1 MFGIKHTTIFLNT
14 IKMYRLTKSITPATI
29 TCNPVPYNGS
39 NQIAQ
44 NLVVTIDGDTLVEN
58 TDYTIIT
65 NAGGINVG
73 TYPIVIQGMEDYV
86 DTASGSFT
94 IIQAQGN
101 ANISGASVAYTG
113 SAQNLINVSNNTGT
127 MYYKVGTDGTWS
139 TTIPT
144 ATTVGSWTIYY
155 YMEESINY
163 TGRGNID
170 VPWGSVTATINKA
183 DQAAPTATGSTVAY
197 GQTATATC
205 SGGGGHGSIEWS
217 NGTTQSSVGSKT
229 TKVRWTGDSNY
240 NASPWSNEVTLTVS
254 KASQSAPTAYGA
266 TTTYNTTATASY
278 IVGGGQGSIEWSNG
292 NTQTSVGSKTTQAR
306 WSGNA
311 NYDPSPWSNVVT
323 LTMNKADQSAP
334 TAYGSSVAYGNTA
347 TASASGGGGQG
358 SIEWSNGNSRSAMGS
373 QTTYA
378 RWSGNGNYNP
388 SPWSNAATLTVS
400 KANQSAPTAYG
411 ASVSE
416 GSTAT
421 ASASGGGGHGSIEWS
436 NGNTRTAVGSQTT
449 RARWSGDYYYN
460 ASDWSNEVT
469 LTVTANP
476 ISKTNVNISLS
487 CSLNSS
493 YTQLTVTANADRS
506 VDTTVTIGVTVSAT
520 INTTGG
526 TSSSS
531 SQTLSVVI
539 GSGSSSGSN
548 TLNADTFWEGVSY
561 SSVSCSISSI
571 SPSSSNSQNY
581 ISGSGCS
588 CTGTSASSYYVVV
601 AVTNNTGKT
610 SPAVSALASD
620 GTYLVQLCSRQN
632 GNFTT
637 TPTVSSSGTVRKINV
652 NENGGYIGYITISFR
667 GNTIMAKQYIGMQS
681 NITNISL
688 TRTFELEDAKNG
700 SNTIYITFE
709 DS

>member
-1 MFGIKHTTIFLNT
+1 MVIRSNFRIGNKIVQKLMFGIKHTTIFLNT

-44 NLVVTIDGDTLVEN
+44 NLVVTIDGDTLIEN

-94 IIQAQGN
+94 IVQAQGN

-163 TGRGNID
+163 TSRGNID

-197 GQTATATC
+197 GQTATASY

-254 KASQSAPTAYGA
+254 KASQAAPTAYGA

-278 IVGGGQGSIEWSNG
+278 LGGGGQGSIEWSNG

-334 TAYGSSVAYGNTA
+334 TAYGSSVAYGSTA

-388 SPWSNAATLTVS
+388 SPWSNAVTLTVS

-411 ASVSE
+411 DNVLYPN
-416 GSTAT
+416 TAT
-421 ASASGGGGHGSIEWS
+421 ASASGGGGQGYIEWSNGNSRSATGTQTTQARWSGNDYYNASDWSNTVALTVGRAFQSAPTATGSSVSYGNTATASASGGGGQGSIEWS

-449 RARWSGDYYYN
+449 KARWTGNDYYH
-460 ASDWSNEVT
+460 SSEWSNEVT
-469 LTVTANP
+469 LEVTEA
-476 ISKTNVNISLS
+476 
-487 CSLNSS
+487 
-493 YTQLTVTANADRS
+493 
-506 VDTTVTIGVTVSAT
+506 
-520 INTTGG
+520 
-526 TSSSS
+526 
-531 SQTLSVVI
+531 
-539 GSGSSSGSN
+539 
-548 TLNADTFWEGVSY
+548 
-561 SSVSCSISSI
+561 
-571 SPSSSNSQNY
+571 
-581 ISGSGCS
+581 
-588 CTGTSASSYYVVV
+588 ASSDYVVV
-601 AVTNNTGKT
+601 SITNNTGKT
-610 SPAVSALASD
+610 SPAVNAYDSSGNSLT
-620 GTYLVQLCSRQN
+620 GLCTRVN
-632 GNFTT
+632 GNTT
-637 TPTVSSSGTVRKINV
+637 INNPIGIEGTISKIGVFENQGPISYITMQFKGSTRVSKTYIPPGSGSTMINV
-652 NENGGYIGYITISFR
+652 SP
-667 GNTIMAKQYIGMQS
+667 
-681 NITNISL
+681 
-688 TRTFELEDAKNG
+688 TFSTAEAKNG
-700 SNTIYITFE
+700 SNTIYITFS

>member
-29 TCNPVPYNGS
+29 TCNPVPYNGN

-65 NAGGINVG
+65 NAGGVNVG

-94 IIQAQGN
+94 IVQAQGN
-101 ANISGASVAYTG
+101 ANISGALVAYTG

-127 MYYKVGTDGTWS
+127 MYYKVGTEGTWS

-183 DQAAPTATGSTVAY
+183 NQAAPTATGSTVAY
-197 GQTATATC
+197 GQTATATY

-278 IVGGGQGSIEWSNG
+278 LGGGGQGSIEWSNG

-400 KANQSAPTAYG
+400 KANQSAPTATG
-411 ASVSE
+411 SSVSE

-449 RARWSGDYYYN
+449 RARWSGDDYYN

-469 LTVTANP
+469 LTVTQ
-476 ISKTNVNISLS
+476 
-487 CSLNSS
+487 SS
-493 YTQLTVTANADRS
+493 TP
-506 VDTTVTIGVTVSAT
+506 VDPDP
-520 INTTGG
+520 
-526 TSSSS
+526 
-531 SQTLSVVI
+531 QP
-539 GSGSSSGSN
+539 
-548 TLNADTFWEGVSY
+548 D
-561 SSVSCSISSI
+561 
-571 SPSSSNSQNY
+571 
-581 ISGSGCS
+581 
-588 CTGTSASSYYVVV
+588 SYYVVV

-620 GTYLVQLCSRQN
+620 GTQLVQLCTRQN

-652 NENGGYIGYITISFR
+652 NENGSYIGYITITFR